1 MAATETTQILVRGID
16 RSTLNILKEA
26 AKRNGRSLEAEVRAS
41 LTEAA
46 AHHLASTAAR
56 DRAIA
61 EARRI
66 KRELAGQMTSDS
78 VDLIRE
84 DRDR

>member
-1 MAATETTQILVRGID
+1 MATETTEFLVRGID
-16 RSTLNILKEA
+16 RETIDVLKAEA
-26 AKRNGRSLEAEVRAS
+26 QRNHRSLQAEVRAA
-41 LTEAA
+41 LAERAAQHVAFAA
-46 AHHLASTAAR
+46 AR
-56 DRAIA
+56 ERAVV

-66 KRELAGQMTSDS
+66 KRELLGHMTSDS